1 MCGIAGAAGA
11 PDINEKVKRRLVA
24 LGYRGPNAC
33 GTYQVEGLS
42 TGNTLLK
49 ITGDMPQPLVGKGA
63 LVFDGEIFNFR
74 ELGTEQGVKTDSDIE
89 MLFTLVEKKI
99 KERYSPINA
108 VFSALSDANGGYALA
123 YILDNELVLAR
134 DPVGIKSLFYSLE
147 KEAEKPKI
155 FFASERKAFC
165 DGRSNMQP
173 FPPGSIMSFN
183 ARSGDV
189 KKKFLEIEPPQERI
203 VEEHEAA
210 FRLKA
215 ALEKAVE
222 IRLTK
227 TTGIAFSG
235 GIDSTF
241 LAALAKR
248 IDPSVPLYAVGLPNS
263 HDLVQAEFAAEA
275 AGMSDSL
282 KIRLLSSEEI
292 EAAIPDIIYSTESID
307 PMKIAIGL
315 PLYFVAK
322 TVKEDGKR
330 VLLTGQGADEL
341 FGGYSRHEVFFEQGL
356 EVLDRE
362 IYSDLKKISTI
373 NLERDNMVTAANSVK
388 LRVPFLDKEVIRTG
402 LAIRPELKILKRSDR
417 YIRKYILRKA
427 ADGLLPPELLW
438 KEKKAIQYGTGVQK
452 VLDRLARDA
461 GFSKKEGNHI
471 EKYLKRVAA
480 EKGFNFIT
488 R

>member
-24 LGYRGPNAC
+24 LGHRESNAC
-33 GTYQVEGLS
+33 GTSQVEGLS
-42 TGNTLLK
+42 TGNILLK
-49 ITGDMPQPLVGKGA
+49 ITGDMPQSLVGKGA
-63 LVFDGEIFNFR
+63 LIFDGDIFNFR
-74 ELGTEQGVKTDSDIE
+74 ELGTEQGIKSDSDIE
-89 MLFTLVEKKI
+89 MLSTLVEKKI
-99 KERYSPINA
+99 KEGYSPINA
-108 VFSALSDANGGYALA
+108 VFSSLSGANGGYALA
-123 YILDNELVLAR
+123 YALDNELVLAR

-147 KEAEKPKI
+147 KEAEKPII

-165 DGRSNMQP
+165 GERSNIQP
-173 FPPGSIMSFN
+173 LPPGSIMSFN
-183 ARSGDV
+183 VWSGEV
-189 KKKFLEIEPPQERI
+189 KEKFLGIEPPKERI

-275 AGMSDSL
+275 AGMLDSL
-282 KIRLLSSEEI
+282 KIHLLSPEEI
-292 EAAIPDIIYSTESID
+292 EAAIPDIIYSTESTD

-322 TVKEDGKR
+322 TVKEDGKQA
-330 VLLTGQGADEL
+330 LLTGQGADEL
-341 FGGYSRHEVFFEQGL
+341 FGGYSRYEGFFEQGL

-362 IYSDLKKISTI
+362 IYSDLKQISTI
-373 NLERDNMVTAANSVK
+373 NLERDNMVTTANSVK

-402 LAIRPELKILKRSDR
+402 LAIRPELKVLKRSDR

-427 ADGLLPPELLW
+427 ADSLLPPELLW

-471 EKYLKRVAA
+471 EKYLKCVAA
-480 EKGFNFIT
+480 DKGFNFIAK
-488 R
+488 